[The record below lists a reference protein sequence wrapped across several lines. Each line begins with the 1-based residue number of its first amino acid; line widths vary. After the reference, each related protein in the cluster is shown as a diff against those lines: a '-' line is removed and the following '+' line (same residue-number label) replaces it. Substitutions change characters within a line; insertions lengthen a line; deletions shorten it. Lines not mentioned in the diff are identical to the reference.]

1 LRKAYRERILQSFA
15 DRRKAIE
22 NLFSRYD
29 MQPFFVENS
38 FDANLLSDYFH
49 QYVAA

>member
-1 LRKAYRERILQSFA
+1 LRKAYREKILQSFS

-22 NLFSRYD
+22 DLFLRYD

-38 FDANLLSDYFH
+38 FDANQLSEYFH